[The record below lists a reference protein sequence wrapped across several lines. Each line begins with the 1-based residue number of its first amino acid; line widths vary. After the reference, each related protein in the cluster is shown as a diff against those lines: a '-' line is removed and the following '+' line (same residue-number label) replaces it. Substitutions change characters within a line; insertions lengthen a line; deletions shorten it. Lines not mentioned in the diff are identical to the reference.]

1 MDVKVTI
8 PPGVDSGDTI
18 RVQRA
23 GHAGR
28 RGMQPGNLFIK
39 LKVDEDS
46 VFDRDGADIYVD
58 ANISF
63 TQAILGGKVEVP
75 TLSGTTSVK
84 AWLSYSVHA
93 NLIAALHCLCF
104 CLIYY
109 SFVIALML

>member
-63 TQAILGGKVEVP
+63 TQVRYNCSFLLEFE
-75 TLSGTTSVK
+75 
-84 AWLSYSVHA
+84 
-93 NLIAALHCLCF
+93 LISLP
-104 CLIYY
+104 
-109 SFVIALML
+109 VQ